1 MINERVRDTKAQRWG
16 ERERERERDVDTEEG
31 LSNRLGFR
39 NKQIKEERQT
49 GIGRNK
55 DKE

>member
-1 MINERVRDTKAQRWG
+1 MGGER